1 MPFQLI
7 RVLLVS
13 IIILT
18 IGVVLLLKRR
28 SPGTV
33 GSISILVL
41 IVAIWI
47 MANLIYD
54 SNKAYIPLNIL
65 KSINFLC
72 LTSAASAQLLFVFS
86 YTNRTRWLTSSTY
99 IFLMVEPLLT
109 QVLFWIEPSRKIL
122 FGLENGVWEQLNLI
136 YIFQLL
142 GASIFLLMDTF
153 LSKPR
158 PHFLRAWTILL
169 GAIFPLIG
177 NLLIFTSHGD
187 LGAYVYLAIF
197 SYTLAIAGFSYGKFN
212 INLIEPTPL
221 TRDFV
226 VEGMDDGWMVVDHQD
241 KVIDVNLSA
250 EKMIGMSREKIYG
263 LPVDQILSE
272 WPKVLQTSEGVKE
285 SDGVKEMEMRRTSKA
300 KNERQYLNLRISQ
313 LINKNKSQFGHL
325 IVWRDITGR
334 KLADAVHQKARDEL
348 FVLLN
353 AISSLASR
361 SMNLED
367 FLSESS
373 YQIVYSFQSQAVAV
387 FLTEEKDGTKQ
398 KLSLKSY
405 FGFSPE
411 GIASLNNKIF
421 TTNIYDWLMANE
433 ENRPLVLDRQH
444 NSTNIPFNPTTIG
457 FNYVTLIPLII
468 YNQHEN
474 SVLGC
479 LCLGRNED
487 TIYSQD
493 EVIRLTT
500 IANQIATLIDSNR
513 RRQFAIALGERQ
525 RLLRDL
531 HDSVSQKLYG
541 LVALTEA
548 AQAGIEAGSVIAPLE
563 VLTRIGENARQAVKE
578 MRLFLYEMQ
587 PIDLQEG
594 LVSSL
599 QHRLAAVEGRA
610 DIRARMISDENIQL
624 DKDNEIALYYIAQE
638 ALNNILRHAHA
649 KNVSANLKQ
658 TRQNVILEITDDGDG
673 FDIKKLDNSGLGLRT
688 MKERT
693 EQANGKFKITSK
705 VGEGTKI
712 VVSVSRK
719 SSL

>member
-1 MPFQLI
+1 MLI
-7 RVLLVS
+7 HSISLLLIL
-13 IIILT
+13 IIILV
-18 IGVVLLLKRR
+18 IGVVLLLQRKA
-28 SPGTV
+28 PDKID
-33 GSISILVL
+33 SISILVA
-41 IVAIWI
+41 IIAIWI
-47 MANLIYD
+47 IAYLLYD
-54 SNKAYIPLNIL
+54 FNKSYISLAVL
-65 KSINFLC
+65 MSINYLC
-72 LTSAASAQLLFVFS
+72 LTAAASAQLFFVFS
-86 YTNRTRWLTSSTY
+86 YTNRTRWLTSSV
-99 IFLMVEPLLT
+99 FLFFLIEPIIT
-109 QVLFWIEPSRKIL
+109 QILFWMKPSRRIL
-122 FGLENGVWEQLNLI
+122 FNPDNWIWEQINLI
-136 YIFQLL
+136 YISLL
-142 GASIFLLMDTF
+142 LAVSLFLLIDTF
-153 LSKPR
+153 MNKPR
-158 PHFLRAWTILL
+158 SHFRRAGTILI
-169 GAIFPLIG
+169 GAFFPLLG
-177 NLLIFTSHGD
+177 NLLIFFSQGD
-187 LGAYVYLAIF
+187 LENQIYIAVF
-197 SYTLAIAGFSYGKFN
+197 SYSLAVAGFSYGKFN
-212 INLIEPTPL
+212 SNLIEPTPL
-221 TRDFV
+221 TRDVV

-241 KVIDVNLSA
+241 KVIDVNSSA

-272 WPKVLQTSEGVKE
+272 WPKVLLSSG
-285 SDGVKEMEMRRTSKA
+285 GVKEMEMRRTSKA
-300 KNERQYLNLRISQ
+300 QNERQYLNLRISQ
-313 LINKNKSQFGHL
+313 LINKNNSQFGHL

-361 SMNLED
+361 TMNLED

-373 YQIVYSFQSQAVAV
+373 YQIVYSFHSQAVAI
-387 FLTEEKDGTKQ
+387 FLTEEKDGSKQ
-398 KLSLKSY
+398 KLSLKSH

-411 GIASLNNKIF
+411 SIKSINSKII
-421 TTNIYDWLMANE
+421 TSNIYEWLIRNE
-433 ENRPLVLDRQH
+433 ENRPLILDRQH
-444 NSTNIPFNPTTIG
+444 NISNISFNPTNFG
-457 FNYVTLIPLII
+457 FNYITLIPLII
-468 YNQHEN
+468 YTQHEN
-474 SVLGC
+474 SILGC

-487 TIYSQD
+487 TSYSQD

-513 RRQFAIALGERQ
+513 RRQFAIALSERQ

-587 PIDLQEG
+587 PIDLKDG

-599 QHRLAAVEGRA
+599 QHRLSAVEGRA
-610 DIRARMISDENIQL
+610 DIKARMISDENIQL
-624 DKDNEIALYYIAQE
+624 NKDVEIALYYIAQE

-658 TRQNVILEITDDGDG
+658 TRKNVILEITDDGQG

-693 EQANGKFKITSK
+693 AQANGKFKITSK
-705 VGEGTKI
+705 IGAGTKI
-712 VVSVSRK
+712 VVTVARK
-719 SSL
+719 DSI